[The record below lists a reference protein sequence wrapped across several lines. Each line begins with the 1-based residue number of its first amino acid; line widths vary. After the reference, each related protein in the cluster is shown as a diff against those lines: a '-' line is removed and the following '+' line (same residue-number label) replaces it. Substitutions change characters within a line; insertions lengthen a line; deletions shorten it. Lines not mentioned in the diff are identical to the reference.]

1 MSYQDIIFNSMDFPY
16 SKIYRLPPERPN
28 TLNNL
33 DYDDD
38 DDTKARYEVNSFDF
52 ESRHMTQL

>member
-1 MSYQDIIFNSMDFPY
+1 MDFPY

-28 TLNNL
+28 KVNNL
-33 DYDDD
+33 DYDGD

>member
-1 MSYQDIIFNSMDFPY
+1 MDFPY

-28 TLNNL
+28 KVNNL

-38 DDTKARYEVNSFDF
+38 DDTKARYEKILSISSHDI
-52 ESRHMTQL
+52 